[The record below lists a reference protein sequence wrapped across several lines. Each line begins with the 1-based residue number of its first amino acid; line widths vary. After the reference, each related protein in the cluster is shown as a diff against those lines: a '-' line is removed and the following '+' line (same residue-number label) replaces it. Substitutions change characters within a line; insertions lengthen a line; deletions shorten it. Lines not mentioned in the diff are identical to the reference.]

1 MNELGSVL
9 VRLRKQAGLSQS
21 ELARRT
27 KLSGGYIS
35 QLETGV
41 RGERVPI
48 ATLGRIAKALGVDR
62 KVLLDAADI
71 VVNNNHDLSYRP
83 TLEEFIE
90 TEPSLNAEQKSFLL
104 NLIGYLRAS
113 SVEGLRSLQP
123 SNRSA

>member
-1 MNELGSVL
+1 MSELGTVL
-9 VRLRKQAGLSQS
+9 VSLRKRAGLSQS

-41 RGERVPI
+41 RGERVPL

-71 VVNNNHDLSYRP
+71 VLNNNHHSVERLP
-83 TLEEFIE
+83 IEEFIE
-90 TEPSLNAEQKSFLL
+90 TEPTLNASEKAFLL
-104 NLIGYLRAS
+104 QLIGYFRAT
-113 SVEGLRSLQP
+113 
-123 SNRSA
+123 SNRALPPELLTG